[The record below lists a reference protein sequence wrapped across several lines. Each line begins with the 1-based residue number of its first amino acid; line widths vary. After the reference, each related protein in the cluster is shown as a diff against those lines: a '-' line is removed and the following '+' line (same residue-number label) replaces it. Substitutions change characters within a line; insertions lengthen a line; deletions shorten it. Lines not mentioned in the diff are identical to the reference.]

1 MARPDVGDGGAR
13 VGWLD
18 GARGIAILAVMVF
31 HFVWIAGPS
40 KPEGFAAWIAGVS
53 GAGWAGV
60 DLFFVLSGFLI
71 TGILVDAKSGRTNYF
86 RNFYARRF
94 LRIFPLYYGFLALVL
109 VALPLIEP
117 IRSREYQTLQHSQ
130 GWYWTY
136 LTNVWIALRD
146 GRSVDLYG
154 MGHLWSLAVEE
165 QFYLIW
171 PVVVLLCSRRAL
183 MYVCAGAITGSFVL
197 RLVLDQHGVD
207 PFVSYTLTPTR
218 VDALAAGALV
228 ALALRDA
235 GDRRVAARLA
245 GPVAA
250 ASAVAVA
257 AVVVATSGFSN
268 LDGRVIVWGLTPLAL
283 LFASVM
289 TMQLTAA
296 SAPPVA
302 RWCSVAAL
310 RFLGRYSYGLY
321 VLHWPIATWLA
332 WQIPVHAMLPAFPG
346 SPLLSEALFAALAF
360 TLSMT
365 AAWLSWH
372 LYEKQFLK
380 LKRYF
385 PYARVR
391 VVTRAEAAAD
401 RPAPAP
407 GEFAPTAG
415 TEPRAA

>member
-1 MARPDVGDGGAR
+1 
-13 VGWLD
+13 
-18 GARGIAILAVMVF
+18 MVF
-31 HFVWIAGPS
+31 HFVRIAGPS
-40 KPEGFAAWIAGVS
+40 EPGGLAAWIAGVS
-53 GAGWAGV
+53 GAGWVGV

-71 TGILVDAKSGRTNYF
+71 TGILVDAKSGRKDYF

-117 IRSREYQTLQHSQ
+117 IGSREYQTLQQSQ

-165 QFYLIW
+165 QFYVCW
-171 PVVVLLCSRRAL
+171 PFVVLLCSRRAL
-183 MYVCAGAITGSFVL
+183 MYVCGGAIAGSFVL

-207 PFVSYTLTPTR
+207 PFVGYTLTPTR

-235 GDRRVAARLA
+235 GDRRAAARLA

-250 ASAVAVA
+250 ASAAAVA
-257 AVVVATSGFSN
+257 AVVVATGGFSD
-268 LDGRVIVWGLTPLAL
+268 LDGRVIVWGLTPIAL

-296 SAPPVA
+296 SARPVA

-310 RFLGRYSYGLY
+310 RFLGRYSYALY
-321 VLHWPIATWLA
+321 IVHWPIATWLA
-332 WQIPVHAMLPAFPG
+332 WQIPAHAMLPAFAG
-346 SPLLSEALFAALAF
+346 SRLLSALLFVALAF
-360 TLSMT
+360 VLSMT

-391 VVTRAEAAAD
+391 VVTRVEADAG
-401 RPAPAP
+401 RPAPTP
-407 GEFAPTAG
+407 GELASNAG